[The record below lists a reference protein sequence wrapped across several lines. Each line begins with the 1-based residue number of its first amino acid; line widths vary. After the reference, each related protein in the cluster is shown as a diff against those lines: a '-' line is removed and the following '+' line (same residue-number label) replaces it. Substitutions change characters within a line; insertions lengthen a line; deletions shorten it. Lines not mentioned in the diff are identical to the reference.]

1 MTSKLLLSAASAVL
15 AVAGIALLFAAD
27 DLVPGL
33 AAANAGYVGQ
43 LLGAAWIA
51 VAATDWMAREATV
64 GGIYGRPIQTANAT
78 LFFVSALVLVDA
90 AAPRDA
96 VVAVAA
102 AIMGVF
108 AAVFMWLLFRGPFA
122 ADRPKAAN

>member
-1 MTSKLLLSAASAVL
+1 MTSRLLLTASSLVLAAS
-15 AVAGIALLFAAD
+15 GFALLFAAGE
-27 DLVPGL
+27 LVPGL

-90 AAPRDA
+90 AGDQDA
-96 VVAVAA
+96 LVAVAA
-102 AIMGVF
+102 AIMGTF
-108 AAVFMWLLFRGPFA
+108 AALFLWLMFRGPFA
-122 ADRPKAAN
+122 V